1 MINVSTKHLAA
12 AREKAVTEAAHS
24 KGGKRKTSREA
35 AFQQTLELFSFFER
49 RKSAQAANA
58 VIL

>member
-1 MINVSTKHLAA
+1 VINVSTKDLAA

-35 AFQQTLELFSFFER
+35 AFN
-49 RKSAQAANA
+49 KP
-58 VIL
+58 

>member
-1 MINVSTKHLAA
+1 VINVSTKHLAA

-35 AFQQTLELFSFFER
+35 AFN
-49 RKSAQAANA
+49 KP
-58 VIL
+58 